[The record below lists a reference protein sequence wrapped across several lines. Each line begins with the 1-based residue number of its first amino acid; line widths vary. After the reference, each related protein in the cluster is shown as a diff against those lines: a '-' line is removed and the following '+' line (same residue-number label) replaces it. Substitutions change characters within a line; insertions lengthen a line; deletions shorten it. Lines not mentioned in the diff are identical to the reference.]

1 MTTDKTWSHT
11 STQHLY
17 RHKSGT
23 YYARITVGGK
33 QTWRSL
39 KTKVLSVA
47 KPALSELLQDNAY
60 RVELSQDTAAVTEK
74 MTGAEA
80 IAIRASQFENDPA
93 TKKTTKKYWRELI
106 ATLKKTWPDFAS
118 LEMRKITVEQC
129 EKWAGSTVKLMSPAR
144 FNGVLLVLKSLFRI
158 AVKRGVRRTN
168 PAMAVK
174 RAKIRR
180 KDLSNKLPNK
190 ARFGEWVAALRAG
203 RGRFSKNCAD
213 MVELLA
219 YTGMRLGESKW
230 VEWRHCDFER
240 GEILVLGAPEDGPKN
255 GHFRRIPM
263 IPAARKLLERLKEQ
277 NQPATP
283 KEPVL
288 LVQSATL
295 AMKRAAKK
303 LGMEPLT
310 HHDLRHLFA
319 TICIESGVDIPT
331 VSSWL
336 GHRDGGVLA
345 MKVYG
350 HLRNEHSLAAAN
362 RVSFS
367 A

>member
-1 MTTDKTWSHT
+1 MSAAKTWSST

-23 YYARITVGGK
+23 YYGRLIVGGTP
-33 QTWRSL
+33 TWRSL

-60 RVELSQDTAAVTEK
+60 RNELSQETEVTDK

-80 IAIRASQFENDPA
+80 LALRESQLDNDPS
-93 TKKTTKKYWRELI
+93 TKKSTKKYWKEI
-106 ATLKKTWPDFAS
+106 VATLKKTWPTFLT
-118 LEMRKITVEQC
+118 LEMRRITVEQC
-129 EKWAGSTVKLMSPAR
+129 ETWAGKASKEMSPTR
-144 FNGVLLVLKSLFRI
+144 FNNTLLVLKSLFKI

-168 PAMAVK
+168 PALSIK
-174 RAKIRR
+174 RARVRR
-180 KDLSNKLPNK
+180 KDLSSKLPDK
-190 ARFGEWVAALRAG
+190 TRFAEWVAELRKAKG
-203 RGRFSKNCAD
+203 RSTQNCAD

-230 VEWRHCDFER
+230 VQWKHCDFKA
-240 GEILVLGAPEDGPKN
+240 GEILVVGAPEEGTKN
-255 GHFRRIPM
+255 GSFRRIPM
-263 IPAARKLLERLKEQ
+263 IPAARKLLERLKEDR
-277 NQPATP
+277 NPTLND
-283 KEPVL
+283 PVL
-288 LVQSATL
+288 KVHTATHS
-295 AMKRAAKK
+295 MKRAAKAI
-303 LGMEPLT
+303 GMEPLT
-310 HHDLRHLFA
+310 HHELRHLFA

-331 VSSWL
+331 VSRWL

-350 HLRNEHSLAAAN
+350 HLRNEHSLQAAS